1 MFHERVKAFQTWQHA
16 QQMLAKKREAVDRW
30 EATGRSDK
38 VAPAKDEVL
47 EVRGVQDSKC
57 LGFLMCLRF
66 ISETTHFC
74 SKILDL
80 SCCLTNMNLI

>member
-47 EVRGVQDSKC
+47 EVCFKFYKHQP
-57 LGFLMCLRF
+57 
-66 ISETTHFC
+66 
-74 SKILDL
+74 
-80 SCCLTNMNLI
+80 

>member
-30 EATGRSDK
+30 ESTGRTDK

-47 EVRGVQDSKC
+47 EVRSIPPPGYG
-57 LGFLMCLRF
+57 LERP
-66 ISETTHFC
+66 I
-74 SKILDL
+74 KILYRYG
-80 SCCLTNMNLI
+80 CLCI